1 MAPKQCSTFILLG
14 NLPRCPA
21 EGGSQSLDWGQDRK
35 LCLPS
40 RLSLSSRPSD
50 RHRPL
55 RSPSTLGTF
64 RCASWFVYRDKT
76 GGCPSLQAV
85 LGAWQFFPS
94 GEEGLAGVE
103 AVGEGTA
110 CLASQSRVDCTHLA
124 LAVCRLRCLRITGQQ
139 NIVLLW
145 KEGDSDTGY
154 NLDGS

>member
-1 MAPKQCSTFILLG
+1 MSFSV
-14 NLPRCPA
+14 
-21 EGGSQSLDWGQDRK
+21 GS
-35 LCLPS
+35 
-40 RLSLSSRPSD
+40 
-50 RHRPL
+50 
-55 RSPSTLGTF
+55 
-64 RCASWFVYRDKT
+64 T
-76 GGCPSLQAV
+76 GGLAV
-85 LGAWQFFPS
+85 LSKWGGWL
-94 GEEGLAGVE
+94 GGGE